1 METIFDYVKQDTRF
15 NNIIKN
21 YLNGV
26 TISDLEFLT
35 QGDLINLIPKDKP
48 QDILMMTI
56 LVRRYLKL
64 K

>member
-1 METIFDYVKQDTRF
+1 METIFDYVKQDARF